1 MDSLFLSKASLYKTA
16 QVVATG
22 AFVGVEWNARGL
34 FFKCSDG
41 LLRQAAE
48 LERFVL

>member
-1 MDSLFLSKASLYKTA
+1 MEKASLYKTA

-22 AFVGVEWNARGL
+22 AFVGVEWNARGC

-41 LLRQAAE
+41 VLRQAAE
-48 LERFVL
+48 LHSFVL